1 MARVIEDRLDVLRGA
16 DSLAVAALRRDLR
29 LHQLGGN
36 RDEQFAIDL
45 VHPHRLVIQTSNHPV
60 PRNRDGGIDTE
71 QVTTVV
77 ILEVVDYH

>member
-16 DSLAVAALRRDLR
+16 DILAEAALRQGLR
-29 LHQLGGN
+29 LHQLAGN

-45 VHPHRLVIQTSNHPV
+45 VHPYRLVIQTGNHPV
-60 PRNRDGGIDTE
+60 PRNPDGGIDTE
-71 QVTTVV
+71 QVTAVV